1 MREKANALYPF
12 NYLMSWLAD
21 ILSLQ
26 YTIDGEFDGADE
38 NGESLVRMNFEG
50 TAFIV
55 P

>member
-1 MREKANALYPF
+1 
-12 NYLMSWLAD
+12 MSWLAD

-26 YTIDGEFDGADE
+26 YTIDGEFEAADE
-38 NGESLVRMNFEG
+38 RGESLVRLNFAG